1 MEKYEEKLWGKIDF
15 LHEKA
20 LSEHNKINS
29 FSEIIIKYQTALNNF
44 SKSIEGIKTLNSEII
59 SETGNTLN
67 LSLKNLQKAI
77 NSHIFEFKE
86 CSLHIKST
94 IIDPIIKIKDDKYTK
109 EKEMYTQYNK
119 LKTIYQTIKL
129 NCEKAKKD
137 YHSEANFCEKNIHNL
152 IQFESDKLN
161 TNIKK
166 DEELLKI
173 EEKMSTSIT
182 NTKNLEDKY
191 NKIINEANNA
201 RIKYIKQEKEL
212 LQYYQK
218 INFEFY
224 YKINCVIIFIIPI
237 LKKMFSS
244 LLSELISTEERCKKI
259 NIENDI
265 NSFINNNISNLSQE
279 APIIFEPYFPQ
290 AELKTSNISGND
302 KKELENLDIN
312 FHIIKILKKNFKD
325 IRNDLN
331 IEEEEK
337 KFRLRFLCKEIF
349 KIGPGKG
356 FTTEEKEELIE
367 LLKIPQCKSFFLI
380 TLSKQRTKGRF
391 KRSEKLVK
399 ELVEIIINILDSS
412 EKIKDYQSTKNC
424 IILSETFYYEKENKK
439 EKNKKEE
446 NIEKI
451 YLIDYIKYY
460 KLFQNIDFWEGI
472 IEYMIQDEIIKNE
485 KINEKNKTNES
496 PEDMKNKISNIGFS
510 IVLSYTNTMN
520 EFNISKENIIKIV
533 ETFVKKYNI
542 EETFAQSIYDNVK
555 DSPLPQINEENK
567 KIFDDMFIK
576 FEKNKEMIKSKEE
589 IKNIENNEDIKENE
603 INEKNESDIINE
615 EKDKGKNKEKDK
627 ENDKESDKER
637 DKEKINIWKMEDIM
651 DDEIN
656 DNKIEE
662 NPNNEKEQNDKIEIE
677 KKEENNHPVIE
688 NNSDLNDKTEDN
700 K

>member
-137 YHSEANFCEKNIHNL
+137 YHSEANFCEKNIFNL

-224 YKINCVIIFIIPI
+224 YKINCIIIFIIII

>member
-119 LKTIYQTIKL
+119 LKNIYQTIKL

-137 YHSEANFCEKNIHNL
+137 YHSGANFSEKNIHNL

-173 EEKMSTSIT
+173 EEKMNTSIT

-201 RIKYIKQEKEL
+201 RIKYIKQEEDL
-212 LQYYQK
+212 LKYYQK

-337 KFRLRFLCKEIF
+337 KYRLRFLCNKIF

-485 KINEKNKTNES
+485 KINKKNKTNES

-677 KKEENNHPVIE
+677 KKEENNQPVIE